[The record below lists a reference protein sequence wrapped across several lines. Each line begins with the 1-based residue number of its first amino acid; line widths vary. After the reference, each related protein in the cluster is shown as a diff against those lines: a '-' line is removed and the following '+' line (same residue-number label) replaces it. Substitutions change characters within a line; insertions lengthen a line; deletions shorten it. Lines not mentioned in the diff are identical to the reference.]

1 MTHASTSTRFEGFGE
16 STVRFLEDLEDN
28 NNRAWFQE
36 HKHRYDSEVLEPAL
50 AFISAVGPLLA
61 GVSECFTAVPG
72 RVGGS
77 LMRVYRDTRFSR
89 DKTPYKTNIG
99 IQFRHEQG
107 KDVHAPGYYLHIES
121 TGCFLGAGMWRPES
135 SALKSIRERI
145 VNHPEA
151 WRKVLRSRRFRRE
164 FSLGG
169 TALTRPPRGYAADLP
184 HIEDLKRKDFIGVSD
199 FSIERAAEAGF
210 PNEVVER
217 FACATPLMQFL
228 CTAVGVEF

>member
-1 MTHASTSTRFEGFGE
+1 MTKAAINTGFEGFGE

-36 HKHRYDSEVLEPAL
+36 HKHRYDSEVLDPAL
-50 AFISAVGPLLA
+50 AFIAAVGPLLA
-61 GVSECFTAVPG
+61 KVSECFTAIPK
-72 RVGGS
+72 RSGGS

-107 KDVHAPGYYLHIES
+107 RDVHAPGYYLHIES

-135 SALKSIRERI
+135 SALKAIRERI
-145 VNHPEA
+145 VERPEA
-151 WRKVLRSRRFRRE
+151 WRRVVQSRKFKSG

-169 TALTRPPRGYAADLP
+169 TSLKRPPRGYAADLP
-184 HIEDLKRKDFIGVSD
+184 YLEDIKRKDFIGVSD
-199 FSIERAAEAGF
+199 FSIERAASAGF
-210 PNEVVER
+210 AQEVVER
-217 FACATPLMQFL
+217 FARATPLMTFL